1 MENGDVRRL
10 EAAITGAKEN
20 LQGQITNLQGQIADM
35 QGQIGNMQGQVADVK
50 GQIAEVKE
58 NLQGQIADVRTN
70 LERLIVD
77 FKDSLEREISIL
89 EREMREGFQAIAG
102 RFDAQSA
109 RLERQGGLIQVGSRW
124 SARITQWSEKVD
136 TSIEREERAI
146 ALMQENLRRLENRLD
161 K

>member
-1 MENGDVRRL
+1 MYGKWRRKTPRSGHYGR
-10 EAAITGAKEN
+10 EKETT
-20 LQGQITNLQGQIADM
+20 GQITSLKGQITDM
-35 QGQIGNMQGQVADVK
+35 QGQIGDMQGQISDVK
-50 GQIAEVKE
+50 GQIADVK
-58 NLQGQIADVRTN
+58 TN

-77 FKDSLEREISIL
+77 FKDSLEREIGIL

-102 RFDAQSA
+102 RFDARSA

-146 ALMQENLRRLENRLD
+146 ALMQENLRRLVNRLD
-161 K
+161 Q